1 MVIQKKDYVS
11 IYKAEQ
17 KLADAGLRK
26 QTVMGGRL
34 RIDYFLQNLPLSG
47 GNGKLQVLYQ
57 INGMKKEKSWEISFP
72 AGKGELQ
79 LNRRIEEKEDVE
91 KILDCRIFL
100 PDDLAI
106 RAKSDSVY
114 STPQEEKTEKLPGQ
128 EKERKITE
136 EENVVKPEK
145 TEKSRQEDQEHIT
158 EDSEKGRTSVMPE
171 NSRLSKNDRNEG
183 LEQMPIVESQ
193 KNAENRPGNLPAEN
207 TIRKSQAV
215 DIQKETR
222 EEPEQN
228 EKIRYIQDL
237 TLLLSMG
244 EKPKELYYNSFLL
257 HGYYQYRHVVA
268 GKGFIG
274 VPGNF
279 SQREAIA
286 AKMMGFPMFIEAE
299 NLQNCAFGEET
310 REEMPQMGTY
320 GYFLCKV

>member
-57 INGMKKEKSWEISFP
+57 INGGEKVKSWEISFP

-79 LNRRIEEKEDVE
+79 LSRRIEEKEDVE
-91 KILDCRIFL
+91 KILDCRISL
-100 PDDLAI
+100 PDDLAV

-136 EENVVKPEK
+136 EENVVKPEE

-158 EDSEKGRTSVMPE
+158 EVSEKGKTSVMPD
-171 NSRLSKNDRNEG
+171 DRNED

-193 KNAENRPGNLPAEN
+193 KNAENRTGNLPAEN
-207 TIRKSQAV
+207 TIRKSQAA
-215 DIQKETR
+215 DIQKETG

-299 NLQNCAFGEET
+299 NLQNCAFGGET